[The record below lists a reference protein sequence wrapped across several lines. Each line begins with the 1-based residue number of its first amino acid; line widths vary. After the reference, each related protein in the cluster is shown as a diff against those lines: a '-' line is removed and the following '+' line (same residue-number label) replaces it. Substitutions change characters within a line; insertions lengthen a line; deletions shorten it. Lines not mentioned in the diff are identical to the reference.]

1 MLNKILYATDLGIY
15 GPFILEHVC
24 ELANKHDAQ
33 VTVVHAVEPVSVF
46 ADAILET
53 YVPNEEKSA
62 LRTHGYEAVMATI
75 SARVR
80 QAFEDDFIDFE
91 VSRDRIGEVQVIGG
105 DPSQVIL
112 DTASMLQVDLIV
124 MGTHGRQTENST
136 AIGSVAS
143 KVMQLSEI
151 PIYLVPTT
159 LIRNRQYKALP
170 PRKRGA

>member
-1 MLNKILYATDLGIY
+1 MLNKILYATDLGLY
-15 GPFILEHVC
+15 GPYILEHVC
-24 ELANKHDAQ
+24 ELAIKHDAQ

-53 YVPNEEKSA
+53 YVPNEDKSA
-62 LRTHGYEAVMATI
+62 MKTHGYEAVMATI

-80 QAFEDDFIDFE
+80 QAFEDDFIDFDLA
-91 VSRDRIGEVQVIGG
+91 RDRIGEVQVIGG

-124 MGTHGRQTENST
+124 MGTHGRQSENST

-143 KVMQLSEI
+143 KVMQLSDI

-159 LIRNRQYKALP
+159 MIRNRQTNGLVVK
-170 PRKRGA
+170 RKRI